1 MKSFFTTAA
10 LSAMAASCAFA
21 QSYNNM
27 EAFRNVGVG
36 IEAGLMGAGFE
47 VSMPVVTDH
56 LVLVLGYNLPNIKVN
71 TDFDVSSSD
80 IRQKINE
87 MNTNIN
93 NYNAQASGMPNY
105 SRIDNLDYP
114 DKDIT
119 VDVDAKVKLGAF
131 KCMLEYYPSAEN
143 SFHITAGMLIGQD
156 NFVSLKGT
164 ADAEWWQTY
173 MKAIEINDKQLPSE
187 YRVINLED
195 VVKFSIDDRTFQFKP
210 NSNGK
215 VDLDVNINKVRP
227 YLGFGFGRPVPKKR
241 VGFQFELGAW
251 FHGKPEIVSDSEVSY
266 DPSAD
271 GVSDVV
277 KVMNKI
283 QFWPQMTFRLTGR
296 IL

>member
-1 MKSFFTTAA
+1 
-10 LSAMAASCAFA
+10 
-21 QSYNNM
+21 M

-36 IEAGLMGAGFE
+36 IEAGLMGAGVE

-71 TDFDVSSSD
+71 TDFEVSSSD

-93 NYNAQASGMPNY
+93 NYNALASGMPNY

-187 YRVINLED
+187 YRVSNLED

-210 NSNGK
+210 NSKGK
-215 VDLDVNINKVRP
+215 LDLDVNINKVRP
-227 YLGFGFGRPVPKKR
+227 YLGFGFGRPIPKKR

-251 FHGKPEIVSDSEVSY
+251 FHAKPEIVSDSEVSY

>member
-1 MKSFFTTAA
+1 MKRLFTTAA

-71 TDFDVSSSD
+71 TDFEVSSSD

-143 SFHITAGMLIGQD
+143 SFHITVGMLIGQD
-156 NFVSLKGT
+156 NFVNLKGT

-187 YRVINLED
+187 YRVSNLED
-195 VVKFSIDDRTFQFKP
+195 VVKFSIDDRTFQLKP

-227 YLGFGFGRPVPKKR
+227 YLGFGFGRPIPKKR

>member
-1 MKSFFTTAA
+1 MKRLFTTAA

-71 TDFDVSSSD
+71 TDFEVSSSD

-93 NYNAQASGMPNY
+93 NYNALASGMPNY

-143 SFHITAGMLIGQD
+143 SFHITVGMLIGQD
-156 NFVSLKGT
+156 NFVNLKGT

-187 YRVINLED
+187 YRVSNLED
-195 VVKFSIDDRTFQFKP
+195 VVKFSIDDRTFQLKP

-227 YLGFGFGRPVPKKR
+227 YLGFGFGRPIPKKR

-277 KVMNKI
+277 KVMNNI

>member
-1 MKSFFTTAA
+1 
-10 LSAMAASCAFA
+10 
-21 QSYNNM
+21 
-27 EAFRNVGVG
+27 
-36 IEAGLMGAGFE
+36 
-47 VSMPVVTDH
+47 
-56 LVLVLGYNLPNIKVN
+56 
-71 TDFDVSSSD
+71 
-80 IRQKINE
+80 
-87 MNTNIN
+87 
-93 NYNAQASGMPNY
+93 
-105 SRIDNLDYP
+105 
-114 DKDIT
+114 
-119 VDVDAKVKLGAF
+119 
-131 KCMLEYYPSAEN
+131 
-143 SFHITAGMLIGQD
+143 
-156 NFVSLKGT
+156 
-164 ADAEWWQTY
+164 

-187 YRVINLED
+187 YRVSNLED

-227 YLGFGFGRPVPKKR
+227 YLGFGRPVPKKR

-251 FHGKPEIVSDSEVSY
+251 FHAKPEIVSDSEVSY